1 MTDEKGHVLLIE
13 DSPTQAKEYSLY
25 MKRDGFAVS
34 VAEDGITALNM
45 LDKLN
50 VSVIVLDLNL
60 PGMNG
65 FQICKRLKRDQHTA
79 HIPIVMLTSSD
90 NATDTLTGIEA
101 GADDYIPKDDFAV
114 ENLLATLNALLDGS
128 A

>member
-1 MTDEKGHVLLIE
+1 MTEEKGHILLVE

-25 MKRDGFAVS
+25 LKRSGYSVT
-34 VAEDGITALNM
+34 VAEDGIMALNM

-50 VSVIVLDLNL
+50 VLAIVLDLNL

-65 FQICKRLKRDQHTA
+65 FQICKRLKRDQSTA
-79 HIPIVMLTSSD
+79 HIPVVMLTSSD

-114 ENLLATLNALLDGS
+114 ENLLATLSSLHE
-128 A
+128 